1 MKYLG
6 ITGVLLT
13 AAFAILGLVASA
25 ASAEEPLGGPLA
37 CYEISNFSATK
48 IAGNYKNA
56 ACTEEVTKLT
66 GKFVLAL
73 PVTWIKENLWCALI
87 TPYKTGTNSETGT
100 WKNEKCSEAKSNGEY
115 TEVKWVKL
123 PAITIEDSE
132 PTVLINSA
140 SDHPTNNGIASE
152 LQSAAANLA
161 GKGLLLEVTLL
172 NTATTSGIG
181 IYLVLFLEVAE
192 VGGSKEKCSTSG
204 DATGE
209 VLIPTN
215 TVLLVSTTGSAGEL
229 QVGTLFDVSEFTIKC
244 GATFEVKP
252 KGSVLGYVEPIET
265 KLGAGSNTGK
275 GALRC
280 TSKTELGK
288 PEKTKFTNQKGEAGV
303 ANLKVKAGGLNE
315 SGCEL
320 ITNSSTGT
328 ITLLPTKA
336 VELFG

>member
-25 ASAEEPLGGPLA
+25 ASAVEPLGGPLA
-37 CYEISNFSATK
+37 CYEISNFSAK
-48 IAGNYKNA
+48 KVAGNWSNA
-56 ACTEEVTKLT
+56 TCTTEVTKLT

-73 PVTWIKENLWCALI
+73 PVTWLKENLWCALI
-87 TPYKTGTNSETGT
+87 TPYVVGKPSETGT
-100 WKNEKCSEAKSNGEY
+100 WEDEKCSKAKSNGEY
-115 TEVKWVKL
+115 TEIKWVKL

-140 SDHPTNNGIASE
+140 SDHPTNNGIFSE
-152 LQSAAANLA
+152 LQSSAAKLE
-161 GKGLLLEVTLL
+161 GKGMLLEITLL

-181 IYLVLFLEVAE
+181 IYLVLFLEVKDASTGE
-192 VGGSKEKCSTSG
+192 TCSTSG

-209 VLIPTN
+209 VLLPTS
-215 TVLLVSTTGSAGEL
+215 TILLVSTTSSTGAL
-229 QVGTLFDVSEFTIKC
+229 QVGLLLDISEFTMKC
-244 GATFEVKP
+244 PGGSEVKL
-252 KGSVLGYVEPIET
+252 KGSVLGYVEPIES
-265 KLGAGSNTGK
+265 KIGKESNTSQ

-280 TSKTELGK
+280 TSTSGV

-303 ANLKVKAGGLNE
+303 ANLKIKAGGLNE
-315 SGCEL
+315 TGCL
-320 ITNSSTGT
+320 LLTNSSTGT

>member
-25 ASAEEPLGGPLA
+25 ASAVEPLGGPLA
-37 CYEISNFSATK
+37 CYEISNFSAK
-48 IAGNYKNA
+48 KVAGNWSNA
-56 ACTEEVTKLT
+56 TCTTEVTKLT

-73 PVTWIKENLWCALI
+73 PVTWLKENLWCALI
-87 TPYKTGTNSETGT
+87 TPYVVGKPSETGT
-100 WKNEKCSEAKSNGEY
+100 WEDEKCSKAKSNGEY

-140 SDHPTNNGIASE
+140 SDHPTNNGILSKLE
-152 LQSAAANLA
+152 TAAAVLE
-161 GKGLLLEVTLL
+161 GKGLLLEITLL
-172 NTATTSGIG
+172 NTATTSGVG
-181 IYLVLFLEVAE
+181 IYLVLFLEVINPST
-192 VGGSKEKCSTSG
+192 GEKCSTAG

-209 VLIPTN
+209 VLLPTN
-215 TVLLVSTTGSAGEL
+215 TILLVSTAGSTGAL
-229 QVGTLFDVSEFTIKC
+229 QVGTLFDVSEFTITC
-244 GATFEVKP
+244 SGGFEVKP
-252 KGSVLGYVEPIET
+252 KGSVLGYVEPIES
-265 KLGAGSNTGK
+265 KLKKEGNEGQ

-280 TSKTELGK
+280 TSTSGK
-288 PEKTKFTNQKGEAGV
+288 PEKTKFTNQKGETGE
-303 ANLKVKAGGLNE
+303 ANLKVKAGGVNE

>member
-37 CYEISNFSATK
+37 CYEISNFSAK
-48 IAGNYKNA
+48 KVAGNWSNA
-56 ACTEEVTKLT
+56 TCTTEVTKLT

-73 PVTWIKENLWCALI
+73 PVTWLKENLWCALI
-87 TPYKTGTNSETGT
+87 TPYVVGKPSETGT
-100 WKNEKCSEAKSNGEY
+100 WEDEKCSKAKSNGEY
-115 TEVKWVKL
+115 TEIKWVKL
-123 PAITIEDSE
+123 PAITIEKSE

-140 SDHPTNNGIASE
+140 SDHPTNNGIPSE
-152 LQSAAANLA
+152 LQTTASLLK
-161 GKGLLLEVTLL
+161 GKGLLLEITLL

-181 IYLVLFLEVAE
+181 IYLVLFLEVTNSSTGE
-192 VGGSKEKCSTSG
+192 TCKTSG

-209 VLIPTN
+209 VLLPTN
-215 TVLLVSTTGSAGEL
+215 TILLVSTTSSTGAL
-229 QVGTLFDVSEFTIKC
+229 QVGTLFDVSEITITC
-244 GATFEVKP
+244 SNGLEVKP
-252 KGSVLGYVEPIET
+252 KGSVLGYVEPIES
-265 KLGAGSNTGK
+265 KLKKEGNEGQ

-280 TSKTELGK
+280 SSTSGK
-288 PEKTKFTNQKGEAGV
+288 PEKTKFTNQKGEAGE
-303 ANLKVKAGGLNE
+303 ANLKVKAGGVNE

-320 ITNSSTGT
+320 ITNSPTGT